1 LLSDLATWIEGSNV
15 TPQAGPAELTDSSG
29 GAVSS
34 TLAAV
39 TPATQATTD
48 TTAASLTSTN
58 NALNA
63 IKNDIASLNAQI
75 NNVLTKLVAAG
86 VLTSV

>member
-1 LLSDLATWIEGSNV
+1 
-15 TPQAGPAELTDSSG
+15 
-29 GAVSS
+29 VSS